1 MAAVGIDGW
10 YVGMARVEGEGL
22 AQVAEVVERLCVSVH
37 FGIVAPA
44 AAVIGIGRGKCV
56 AL

>member
-10 YVGMARVEGEGL
+10 YVGVARVEGEGL
-22 AQVAEVVERLCVSVH
+22 AQVTEVVERLCVSVH